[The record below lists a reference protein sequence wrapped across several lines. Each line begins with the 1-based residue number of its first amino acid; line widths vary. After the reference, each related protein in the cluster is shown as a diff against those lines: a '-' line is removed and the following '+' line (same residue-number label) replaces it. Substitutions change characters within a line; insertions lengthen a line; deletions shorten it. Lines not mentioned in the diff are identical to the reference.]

1 MWKSWDKLPENMKT
15 DAVLPY
21 YEALRRHRAGLIV
34 KRIADIL
41 LSSVLIVVLSPV
53 LLVIAV
59 LIKIDSPGPVFYR
72 QVRVTRYNKDFR
84 IFKFRTMI
92 VNADEKGA
100 LVTTSN
106 DSRITRVGS
115 KLRKYRLDEFPQL
128 FNVFKGEMSLVGTR
142 PEVRKYVD
150 EYTDEMM
157 ATLLL
162 PAGVTSEA
170 SIAFKDEDKILAK
183 AEDLDKA
190 YIEEVLPEKMKY
202 NLNGVRYFS
211 LRREFGLLFKTV
223 IAVAR

>member
-106 DSRITRVGS
+106 DSRITRVGN

-170 SIAFKDEDKILAK
+170 SIAFKDEDKILAE
-183 AEDLDKA
+183 AEDVDKA
-190 YIEEVLPEKMKY
+190 YIEEVLPEKMAF
-202 NLNGVRYFS
+202 NLDGVRYFS

>member
-170 SIAFKDEDKILAK
+170 SIAFKDEDKILAE
-183 AEDLDKA
+183 AEDVDKA

-211 LRREFGLLFKTV
+211 LRREFILLFKTV

>member
-21 YEALRRHRAGLIV
+21 YEALSRHRAGLIL
-34 KRIADIL
+34 KRIADVI
-41 LSSVLIVVLSPV
+41 LSSVMIVLLSPV

-72 QVRVTRYNKDFR
+72 QVRVTRYNKNFR

-106 DSRITRVGS
+106 DSRITRIGS
-115 KLRKYRLDEFPQL
+115 RLRKYRLDELPQL
-128 FNVFKGEMSLVGTR
+128 FNVFKGDMSLVGTR
-142 PEVRKYVD
+142 PEVRKYVE

-183 AEDLDKA
+183 AEDVDKA

-211 LRREFGLLFKTV
+211 LRREFRLLFKTV

>member
-170 SIAFKDEDKILAK
+170 SIAFKDEDKIFAE
-183 AEDLDKA
+183 AEDVDKA
-190 YIEEVLPEKMKY
+190 YIEEVLPEKMAF
-202 NLNGVRYFS
+202 NLDGVRYFS
-211 LRREFGLLFKTV
+211 LRRKFGLLFKTV

>member
-106 DSRITRVGS
+106 DSRITRIGS
-115 KLRKYRLDEFPQL
+115 RLRKYRLDELPQL
-128 FNVFKGEMSLVGTR
+128 FNVFKGDMSLVGTR
-142 PEVRKYVD
+142 PEVRKYVE

-183 AEDLDKA
+183 AEDVDKA

-211 LRREFGLLFKTV
+211 LRREFRLLFKTV

>member
-162 PAGVTSEA
+162 PAGVTQKQA
-170 SIAFKDEDKILAK
+170 SLQ
-183 AEDLDKA
+183 
-190 YIEEVLPEKMKY
+190 
-202 NLNGVRYFS
+202 G
-211 LRREFGLLFKTV
+211 
-223 IAVAR
+223 

>member
-170 SIAFKDEDKILAK
+170 SIAFKDEDKILAE
-183 AEDLDKA
+183 AEDVDKA
-190 YIEEVLPEKMKY
+190 YIEEVLPEKMAF
-202 NLNGVRYFS
+202 NIDGVRYF
-211 LRREFGLLFKTV
+211 R
-223 IAVAR
+223 

>member
-21 YEALRRHRAGLIV
+21 YEALRIHRAGLIV

-170 SIAFKDEDKILAK
+170 SIAFKDEDRILAE
-183 AEDLDKA
+183 AEDVDKA

>member
-21 YEALRRHRAGLIV
+21 YEALRRHRAGLIA

-142 PEVRKYVD
+142 PEVRKYVE

-170 SIAFKDEDKILAK
+170 SIAFKDEDKILAE
-183 AEDLDKA
+183 AEDVDKA
-190 YIEEVLPEKMKY
+190 YIEEVLPEKMAF
-202 NLNGVRYFS
+202 NLDGVRYFS

>member
-59 LIKIDSPGPVFYR
+59 MIKIDSPGPVFYR

-183 AEDLDKA
+183 AEDVDKA

-211 LRREFGLLFKTV
+211 LRREFRLLFKTV

>member
-92 VNADEKGA
+92 VNADKKGA

-170 SIAFKDEDKILAK
+170 SIAFKDEDRILAK
-183 AEDLDKA
+183 AEDVDKA

>member
-183 AEDLDKA
+183 AEDVDKA

>member
-170 SIAFKDEDKILAK
+170 SIAFKDEDKILAE
-183 AEDLDKA
+183 AEDVDKA

>member
-21 YEALRRHRAGLIV
+21 YEALRGHRAGLIV

-170 SIAFKDEDKILAK
+170 SIAFKDEDKILAE
-183 AEDLDKA
+183 AEDVDKA
-190 YIEEVLPEKMKY
+190 YIEEVLPEKMAF
-202 NLNGVRYFS
+202 NLDGVRYFS
-211 LRREFGLLFKTV
+211 LGREFGLLFKTV

>member
-106 DSRITRVGS
+106 DSRITRIGS
-115 KLRKYRLDEFPQL
+115 RLRKYRLDEFPQL
-128 FNVFKGEMSLVGTR
+128 FNVFKGDMSLVGTR
-142 PEVRKYVD
+142 PEVRKYVE

-183 AEDLDKA
+183 AEDVDKA

-211 LRREFGLLFKTV
+211 LRREFRLLFKTV

>member
-170 SIAFKDEDKILAK
+170 SIAFKDEDKILAE
-183 AEDLDKA
+183 AEDVDKA
-190 YIEEVLPEKMKY
+190 YIEEGAIFQLEKGIRTSVQ
-202 NLNGVRYFS
+202 NRYCS
-211 LRREFGLLFKTV
+211 CQISSIREIK
-223 IAVAR
+223 

>member
-72 QVRVTRYNKDFR
+72 QVRVTRYNKNFR

-128 FNVFKGEMSLVGTR
+128 FNVFKGDMSLVGTR
-142 PEVRKYVD
+142 PEVRKYVE

-183 AEDLDKA
+183 AEDVDKA

-211 LRREFGLLFKTV
+211 LRREFRLLFKTV

>member
-21 YEALRRHRAGLIV
+21 YEALRGHRAGLIV

-59 LIKIDSPGPVFYR
+59 MIKIDSPGPVFYR

-170 SIAFKDEDKILAK
+170 SIAFKDEDKILAE
-183 AEDLDKA
+183 AEDVDKA
-190 YIEEVLPEKMKY
+190 YIEEVLPEKMAF
-202 NLNGVRYFS
+202 NLDGVRYFS

>member
-1 MWKSWDKLPENMKT
+1 MKT

-170 SIAFKDEDKILAK
+170 SIAFKDEDKILAE
-183 AEDLDKA
+183 AEDVDKA
-190 YIEEVLPEKMKY
+190 YIEEVLPEKMDF
-202 NLNGVRYFS
+202 NLDGVRYFS

>member
-115 KLRKYRLDEFPQL
+115 KLRKYRLDEFPQF
-128 FNVFKGEMSLVGTR
+128 FNVLKGDMSLVGTR
-142 PEVRKYVD
+142 PPTLDEWEKYELHHRARLAIKPGITGMWQVSGRS
-150 EYTDEMM
+150 EITD
-157 ATLLL
+157 
-162 PAGVTSEA
+162 
-170 SIAFKDEDKILAK
+170 F
-183 AEDLDKA
+183 
-190 YIEEVLPEKMKY
+190 EEVVKLDTEY
-202 NLNGVRYFS
+202 IANWDV
-211 LRREFGLLFKTV
+211 GLDFKILFKTV
-223 IAVAR
+223 MSVLKKEGSM

>member
-170 SIAFKDEDKILAK
+170 SIAFKDEDKIFAE
-183 AEDLDKA
+183 AEDVDKA
-190 YIEEVLPEKMKY
+190 YIEEVLPEKMAF
-202 NLNGVRYFS
+202 NLDGVRYFS

>member
-41 LSSVLIVVLSPV
+41 LSLVLIVVLSPV

-170 SIAFKDEDKILAK
+170 SIAFKDEDKILAE
-183 AEDLDKA
+183 AEDVDKA
-190 YIEEVLPEKMKY
+190 YIEEVLPEKMAF
-202 NLNGVRYFS
+202 NLDGVRFFS

>member
-21 YEALRRHRAGLIV
+21 YEALRRHRAGLIA

-142 PEVRKYVD
+142 PEVRKYVE

-170 SIAFKDEDKILAK
+170 SIAFKDEDKIFAE
-183 AEDLDKA
+183 AEDVDKA
-190 YIEEVLPEKMKY
+190 YIEEVLPEKMAF
-202 NLNGVRYFS
+202 NLDGVRYFS